1 VTLGRITVDGGEIQY
16 EIAGAGSPVVLLHLG
31 LLSMEIWDREFEL
44 LAAEHTV
51 VRYDARNHG
60 QSTTATAPWSH
71 RDDLRQLL
79 DELSIERAMLVG
91 ESLGART
98 SIDFALTWPDRVE
111 RLLLG
116 SPGASGMVHHDP
128 FILDQLARMVSAR
141 SLDEGVEAALRMWV
155 DGPNRTPEQVDPEV
169 RAFCRRVKADTLRRH
184 GPGWGIQ
191 PVELTAVDRMAELA
205 MPITVVLGELDSSD
219 IYDVVDRITKNAPRA
234 ELVTLPDTGHAVNLE
249 RPDRF
254 AEILTEFLH
263 SGQ

>member
-1 VTLGRITVDGGEIQY
+1 VALGRITVDGGELHY
-16 EIAGAGSPVVLLHLG
+16 EVAGAGSPVVLLHLG
-31 LLSMEIWDREFEL
+31 LLSMETWDREFEL

-51 VRYDARNHG
+51 IRYDARNHG
-60 QSTTATAPWSH
+60 QSSTATEPWSH

-79 DELSIERAMLVG
+79 DELGIERATLVG
-91 ESLGART
+91 QSLGSRT

-116 SPGASGMVHHDP
+116 SPGASSMVQRDP
-128 FILDQLARMVSAR
+128 FILDQLARMVAAR

-155 DGPNRTPEQVDPEV
+155 DGSNRTPEQVDPEV
-169 RAFCRRVKADTLRRH
+169 REFCRRITADTLRRH

-219 IYDVVDRITKNAPRA
+219 IYDVVDRVTKNAPRA
-234 ELVTLPDTGHAVNLE
+234 ELVTLPDTGHAANLE
-249 RPDRF
+249 RPEGF
-254 AEILTEFLH
+254 AEILRAFIP
-263 SGQ
+263 SGR